1 MSLISFYYL
10 YYYSTDEGITE
21 NMLKA
26 MQAYIGLCGLLDMR
40 GPRDAFI
47 TAVCR
52 ACLPPHYNLTVFN
65 GAANSCCSGQSMS
78 SSAPVVQYTTSST
91 MYEDHHQQYN
101 STGSAYG
108 PDSADYKQQQQ
119 VVVAVGTPLA
129 TPSSVF
135 QALSSSSSSKI
146 KHYFEYYLTL

>member
-1 MSLISFYYL
+1 
-10 YYYSTDEGITE
+10 
-21 NMLKA
+21 

-40 GPRDAFI
+40 GPRNAFI

-65 GAANSCCSGQSMS
+65 AAANSCCSAQQS
-78 SSAPVVQYTTSST
+78 SSSSTSTTSYTGPCT
-91 MYEDHHQQYN
+91 MYDDLHHQYST

-108 PDSADYKQQQQ
+108 PESADYKQQQQ

-129 TPSSVF
+129 TPSSLM
-135 QALSSSSSSKI
+135 QTLSPSSSSKD
-146 KHYFEYYLTL
+146 FLVNLTSLIRLFVFLSKSYKVLTI

>member
-1 MSLISFYYL
+1 
-10 YYYSTDEGITE
+10 
-21 NMLKA
+21 MLKA

-65 GAANSCCSGQSMS
+65 AASNSCCLAQQSTAS
-78 SSAPVVQYTTSST
+78 STSTSYSNSST
-91 MYEDHHQQYN
+91 MYDDHHHQYSTN
-101 STGSAYG
+101 TGSAYG
-108 PDSADYKQQQQ
+108 PESADFKQQQQ

-129 TPSSVF
+129 TPSSLV
-135 QALSSSSSSKI
+135 QALSPSSSSSSKSLKFGI
-146 KHYFEYYLTL
+146 L

>member
-1 MSLISFYYL
+1 
-10 YYYSTDEGITE
+10 
-21 NMLKA
+21 MLKA

-52 ACLPPHYNLTVFN
+52 ACLPPHYNLMVFN
-65 GAANSCCSGQSMS
+65 GVGNNCCTGQSMS
-78 SSAPVVQYTTSST
+78 SSTQVHTQYTTSST
-91 MYEDHHQQYN
+91 MYDDHHQYN

-108 PDSADYKQQQQ
+108 PESADYKQQQQ

-129 TPSSVF
+129 TPSS
-135 QALSSSSSSKI
+135 ALQSMSSSGI
-146 KHYFEYYLTL
+146 FELSLLFLLPNLMVTAVCFTVP